1 MKRRI
6 LGIDPGLKRIGL
18 AVSDPLGIT
27 AQGLDTFEATSGI
40 DFLDYLSS
48 LFEEYGIGE
57 VVVGMPLSM
66 SGGDIEGTGKA
77 RELAERIQT
86 RFGVRVVLRDERMTS
101 LEAERYLKER
111 GNRKAKD
118 IDRLAAVFILQTY
131 LDERNAEN
139 R

>member
-40 DFLDYLSS
+40 DFLDYLSN